1 MCVKRIAVILLVAA
15 GCKKPA
21 PAGGVDA
28 GSGVVAAAETADAGF
43 VLTTEMLEAYL
54 AYQKAAAAAN
64 GGGPATGRAER
75 DEAALKA
82 SGLTDEQL
90 ERIDEMVSTVVAR
103 RMVMQLAGNP
113 QFQPDMA
120 AMAQALNDDQ
130 KKRMEEALVMFKQQQ
145 QAAKD
150 LLEERRRFGSK
161 NIDVLLT
168 REAEVTKAWSEMMG
182 IGALAVPT
190 PAQLQPGAMQP
201 PPQPAP
207 K

>member
-1 MCVKRIAVILLVAA
+1 MVCVKRIAVILLFAA
-15 GCKKPA
+15 GCKKAA
-21 PAGGVDA
+21 PVAVDA
-28 GSGVVAAAETADAGF
+28 GPAVAAAVETADAGF
-43 VLTTEMLEAYL
+43 VLTSEMLEAYL
-54 AYQKAAAAAN
+54 KYQKAAAAAN
-64 GGGPATGRAER
+64 GGGPPTARAER

-90 ERIDEMVSTVVAR
+90 ARIDEMVSTVVAR

-120 AMAQALNDDQ
+120 AMAQALNAEQ
-130 KKRMEEALVMFKQQQ
+130 KQRMEEALVVFRQQQ

-150 LLEERRRFGSK
+150 LLEERKRFGSK

-190 PAQLQPGAMQP
+190 PAQLQPGAMPAQ
-201 PPQPAP
+201 PQPAA